1 MRKITNFNS
10 QKLITKIMTWGTTLL
25 FLAALGVMA
34 YLSFVTNIEINPS
47 IRNITVV
54 ALVALVLNY
63 IVWDSRYKADYD
75 KAMTA
80 DIFNEKYSIH
90 RRYYFARKGLKQT
103 EVQAHIRQYNKD
115 YVQAWLDDVVDETG
129 RTIEE
134 IVNEPY
140 KGHDHKLLIWKVK
153 HHKYP
158 KSGLKRSREVL
169 SVLNVSGSDGMRI
182 DIKKSE
188 HQHAAGRIKK
198 LITSLLST
206 VLAAS
211 LVVNFVQGDLTS
223 AFLTLLLNVII
234 LFSSLFFGALAG
246 MKGAKIKLATAEQ
259 ISELLEEWRKQPPK
273 EEPYTESVIVLNGG
287 VSIADDKSVIQA
299 ETISNNSSHTT
310 SVIELT

>member
-1 MRKITNFNS
+1 MRKITNFS
-10 QKLITKIMTWGTTLL
+10 TQKLMTKIMAWGTTLL

-34 YLSFVTNIEINPS
+34 YLSFVTNIGLNPS

-80 DIFNEKYSIH
+80 DILNDSYSIH

-103 EVQAHIRQYNKD
+103 EVQAYIRQYNKD
-115 YVQAWLDDVVDETG
+115 YVQAWLDDVADETG

-158 KSGLKRSREVL
+158 KSGLRRSREVL

-188 HQHAAGRIKK
+188 HQHTAGRIKK

-206 VLAAS
+206 FLAAS

-246 MKGAKIKLATAEQ
+246 MKGAKVKLAIAEQ

-273 EEPYTESVIVLNGG
+273 EEPYQEHVVANAQVAFEDKQQVISQKTTVTESK
-287 VSIADDKSVIQA
+287 VS
-299 ETISNNSSHTT
+299 N
-310 SVIELT
+310 VIELT

>member
-25 FLAALGVMA
+25 FLAALGIMA
-34 YLSFVTNIEINPS
+34 YLSFVTNVNINPS
-47 IRNITVV
+47 VRNITLV

-63 IVWDSRYKADYD
+63 IIWDSRYKTEYD
-75 KAMTA
+75 RAMTA
-80 DIFNEKYSIH
+80 DITNEKYSIH

-134 IVNEPY
+134 IEQGPY
-140 KGHDHKLLIWKVK
+140 KGNDHKMLIWKIK

-158 KSGLKRSREVL
+158 KSGIKRSREVL
-169 SVLNVSGSDGMRI
+169 SVLNISGSDSMKI
-182 DIKKSE
+182 SIKSAE
-188 HQHAAGRIKK
+188 RQHTFGRIKK
-198 LITSLLST
+198 LITSLMST
-206 VLAAS
+206 FLAAS
-211 LVVNFVQGDLTS
+211 IAVNFVEGDLTS
-223 AFLTLLLNVII
+223 AFLTLLLNVVI

-246 MKGAKIKLATAEQ
+246 IKGAKTKLSTAEQ

-273 EEPYTESVIVLNGG
+273 EEPYAESVVVLNGG
-287 VSIADDKSVIQA
+287 VSIADNKSVIRA
-299 ETISNNSSHTT
+299 ETISNDSSHTT

>member
-1 MRKITNFNS
+1 MRKITNFS
-10 QKLITKIMTWGTTLL
+10 TQKLITKIMTWGTTLL

-75 KAMTA
+75 KAMAA

-103 EVQAHIRQYNKD
+103 EVQAYIRQYNKD

-273 EEPYTESVIVLNGG
+273 EEPYQEPAAVLNGG
-287 VSIADDKSVIQA
+287 VSIVSEQKPVNTEVSTTKSS
-299 ETISNNSSHTT
+299 TS